1 MPSIIVVKATF
12 DEEAQVW
19 FTESA
24 DLPGLRIEADTLEHI
39 QQKLPG
45 AILDLLQAC
54 DDDDG
59 QDGYDVPVEL
69 IAHASSRVRV
79 RAGI

>member
-39 QQKLPG
+39 QQQLPG
-45 AILDLLQAC
+45 AIMDLLEAC
-54 DDDDG
+54 EGGDG
-59 QDGYDVPVEL
+59 EGGYDVPVEL
-69 IAHASSRVRV
+69 IAHASSRVRF
-79 RAGI
+79 RADA

>member
-12 DEEAQVW
+12 DDEAGVW
-19 FTESA
+19 VTESV
-24 DLPGLRIEADTLEHI
+24 DLPGLRLEAESVDQL

-45 AILDLLQAC
+45 AIVDLLETS
-54 DDDDG
+54 DG
-59 QDGYDVPVEL
+59 DERSDWIDVPVEL

-79 RAGI
+79 RAGA